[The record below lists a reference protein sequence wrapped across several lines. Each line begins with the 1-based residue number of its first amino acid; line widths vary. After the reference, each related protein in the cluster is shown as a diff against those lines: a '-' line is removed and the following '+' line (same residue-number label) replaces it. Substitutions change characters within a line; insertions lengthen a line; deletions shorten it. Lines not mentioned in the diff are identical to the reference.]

1 MVNLVECN
9 VFFQREDE
17 KKYLD
22 SENILMQAW
31 SPLTAGQSRLFE
43 NETLLQIAHN
53 HNKTVAQIVLRW
65 LVQRGI
71 VPIVKS
77 SNPVRMKENLD
88 IFDFEISQCEMDEIK
103 KLDTGKTCFI
113 PRNTGEISIGGNPA
127 KTILK
132 TASNLVK
139 KYNGVKF
146 NFYSG
151 DAEDV
156 CERLEHGSLD
166 FAILLK
172 PVDSVKYDYIS
183 LPDGSEWGILMS
195 SDCKLAKQ
203 QFITKENL
211 KYLPLILHRRIGLQR
226 AIAKWADI
234 NLEDLNIVASYNV
247 VQGSPISFV
256 ESGLGYFLTTKDL
269 IEKSLNDNVCFI
281 PLKPKLATKYALVWK
296 RYPIFTKPANAFL
309 EEIKSIL
316 K

>member
-1 MVNLVECN
+1 MDIRLLKYFLAVA
-9 VFFQREDE
+9 RE
-17 KKYLD
+17 
-22 SENILMQAW
+22 ENITRAAEKLY
-31 SPLTAGQSRLFE
+31 
-43 NETLLQIAHN
+43 
-53 HNKTVAQIVLRW
+53 
-65 LVQRGI
+65 
-71 VPIVKS
+71 
-77 SNPVRMKENLD
+77 
-88 IFDFEISQCEMDEIK
+88 ISQPSLSKQLIELEKELGK
-103 KLDTGKTCFI
+103 KLLVRGKRKITLTEEGVI
-113 PRNTGEISIGGNPA
+113 LRKRAEEIVSLLEKTEKEIGSNLSNIEGEISIGGNPA

-132 TASNLVK
+132 TASNLEK

-166 FAILLK
+166 FAVLLE

-183 LPDGSEWGILMS
+183 LLDGSEWGILVPS
-195 SDCKLAKQ
+195 GCNLAKQ
-203 QFITKENL
+203 KFITKEEL
-211 KYLPLILHRRIGLQR
+211 KSLPLILHRRIGLQR
-226 AIAKWADI
+226 AIAKWADT

-269 IEKSLNDNVCFI
+269 VEHSLNEDVCFV

-309 EEIKSIL
+309 EEIKNI

>member
-1 MVNLVECN
+1 MDIRLLKYFLAVA
-9 VFFQREDE
+9 RE
-17 KKYLD
+17 
-22 SENILMQAW
+22 ENITRAAEKLY
-31 SPLTAGQSRLFE
+31 
-43 NETLLQIAHN
+43 
-53 HNKTVAQIVLRW
+53 
-65 LVQRGI
+65 
-71 VPIVKS
+71 
-77 SNPVRMKENLD
+77 
-88 IFDFEISQCEMDEIK
+88 ISQPSLSKQLIELEKELGK
-103 KLDTGKTCFI
+103 KLLVRGKRKITLTEEGVI
-113 PRNTGEISIGGNPA
+113 LQKRAEEIVSLLEKTEREIGSDLSNIEGEISIGGNPV

-166 FAILLK
+166 FAILLE

-211 KYLPLILHRRIGLQR
+211 KSLPLILHRRIGLQR

-269 IEKSLNDNVCFI
+269 IEKSLNENVCFI
-281 PLKPKLATKYALVWK
+281 PLKPKLTTKYALVWK

-309 EEIKSIL
+309 EEIKNIL

>member
-1 MVNLVECN
+1 MDIRLLKYFLAVA
-9 VFFQREDE
+9 RE
-17 KKYLD
+17 
-22 SENILMQAW
+22 ENITHAAEKLY
-31 SPLTAGQSRLFE
+31 
-43 NETLLQIAHN
+43 
-53 HNKTVAQIVLRW
+53 
-65 LVQRGI
+65 
-71 VPIVKS
+71 
-77 SNPVRMKENLD
+77 
-88 IFDFEISQCEMDEIK
+88 ISQPSLSKQLIELEKELGK
-103 KLDTGKTCFI
+103 KLLVRGKRKITLTEEGVI
-113 PRNTGEISIGGNPA
+113 LRKRAEEIVSLLEKTEKEIGSNLSNIEGEISIGGNPA

-156 CERLEHGSLD
+156 CERLENGSLD
-166 FAILLK
+166 FAVLLE

-183 LPDGSEWGILMS
+183 LPDGSEWGILVPS
-195 SDCKLAKQ
+195 GCNLAKQ
-203 QFITKENL
+203 KFITKEEL
-211 KYLPLILHRRIGLQR
+211 ESLPLILHRRIGLQR
-226 AIAKWADI
+226 AIAKWADT
-234 NLEDLNIVASYNV
+234 NLEDMNIVASYNV

-269 IEKSLNDNVCFI
+269 VEHSLNEDVCFV

-309 EEIKSIL
+309 EEIKNI

>member
-1 MVNLVECN
+1 MRKRAEEIVSLLEKTEKEIGSNL
-9 VFFQREDE
+9 
-17 KKYLD
+17 
-22 SENILMQAW
+22 SNI
-31 SPLTAGQSRLFE
+31 E
-43 NETLLQIAHN
+43 
-53 HNKTVAQIVLRW
+53 
-65 LVQRGI
+65 
-71 VPIVKS
+71 
-77 SNPVRMKENLD
+77 
-88 IFDFEISQCEMDEIK
+88 
-103 KLDTGKTCFI
+103 
-113 PRNTGEISIGGNPA
+113 GEISIGGNPA

-166 FAILLK
+166 FAVLLE

-183 LPDGSEWGILMS
+183 LPDGSEWGILVPS
-195 SDCKLAKQ
+195 GCNLAKQ
-203 QFITKENL
+203 KFITKEEL
-211 KYLPLILHRRIGLQR
+211 ESLPLILHRRIGLQR
-226 AIAKWADI
+226 AIAKWADT
-234 NLEDLNIVASYNV
+234 NLEDMNIVASYNV

-269 IEKSLNDNVCFI
+269 VEHSLNEDVCFV

-309 EEIKSIL
+309 EEIKNI

>member
-1 MVNLVECN
+1 MVKEVRCIMDIRLLKYFLAVA
-9 VFFQREDE
+9 RE
-17 KKYLD
+17 
-22 SENILMQAW
+22 ENITRAAEKLY
-31 SPLTAGQSRLFE
+31 
-43 NETLLQIAHN
+43 
-53 HNKTVAQIVLRW
+53 
-65 LVQRGI
+65 
-71 VPIVKS
+71 
-77 SNPVRMKENLD
+77 
-88 IFDFEISQCEMDEIK
+88 ISQPSLSKQLIELEKELGK
-103 KLDTGKTCFI
+103 KLLVRGKRKITLTEEGVI
-113 PRNTGEISIGGNPA
+113 LRKRAEEIVSLLEKTEREIGSDLSNIEGEISIGGNPA

-166 FAILLK
+166 FAILLE

-195 SDCKLAKQ
+195 SSDCKLAKQ

-211 KYLPLILHRRIGLQR
+211 KSLPLILHRRIGLQR
-226 AIAKWADI
+226 VIAKWADI

-269 IEKSLNDNVCFI
+269 IEKSLNENVCFI
-281 PLKPKLATKYALVWK
+281 PLKPKLTTKYALVWK